1 MSAVYVVSRGS
12 YSDYRVE
19 FACTTE
25 QAANDAAAKLNALA
39 GSSYEPYEVEELP
52 LVDSPDQ
59 VGATVR
65 YMAHTDRDI
74 VREWSYTEYGVISEV
89 EDELAETSFPV
100 GKGWRATAAS
110 PDRARKILADKLA
123 QLRAETELDPQ
134 P

>member
-1 MSAVYVVSRGS
+1 
-12 YSDYRVE
+12 
-19 FACTTE
+19 
-25 QAANDAAAKLNALA
+25 
-39 GSSYEPYEVEELP
+39 LP

-65 YMAHTDRDI
+65 YMAHTMVVHDRDI
-74 VREWSYTEYGVISEV
+74 VREWSYTECGVISEV

-123 QLRAETELDPQ
+123 QLRAETELVRLTATAGMAIRGPRTG